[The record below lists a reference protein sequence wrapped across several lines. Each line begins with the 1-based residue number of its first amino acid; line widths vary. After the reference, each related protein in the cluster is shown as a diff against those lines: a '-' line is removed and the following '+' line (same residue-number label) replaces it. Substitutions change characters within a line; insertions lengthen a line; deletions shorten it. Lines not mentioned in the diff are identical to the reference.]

1 MKEVIVHIGAHKT
14 GTTTIQKSLH
24 GYDDGRTKYARFP
37 QSNHSIPMRSIFQE
51 MFDQKYH
58 WKQLG
63 WTKQEL
69 EKYQRTN
76 RDILHAGLRDN
87 KTERLIISGEGICH
101 LSYDEKR
108 SMIKE
113 IHAVGAKTRIIY
125 FARDPNN
132 SVVSVMQQRA
142 KEGRSVHLAVRPNFK
157 AEVGDFL
164 DLLPAENIHV
174 CDFNAVVKSHDLLEF
189 FGNLIGIKLPKISS
203 KNTSL
208 SAQGLALINI
218 VNNLPFSTTRNP
230 ALLSARH
237 KLVSRI
243 MNTFSIAAGYD
254 KIDPKIFTTLLSDDT
269 KDQCDWLKDKFR
281 IAYSVPINRSHQL
294 SIDDYLENSLKNHD
308 TQIAKIFRKLD
319 LELSPQKNLQENIMN
334 AFLDLLIRGAASKH
348 NTTLLVRS
356 RQKIQKILQN
366 HGGIIGQKIIEWRNR

>member
-76 RDILHAGLRDN
+76 RNILNTALRDN
-87 KTERLIISGEGICH
+87 KAERLIISGEDICH
-101 LSYDEKR
+101 LSYEEKR

-113 IHAVGAKTRIIY
+113 LHAVGAEVRIIY
-125 FARDPNN
+125 FTRDPNN
-132 SVVSVMQQRA
+132 SVVSVMQERA
-142 KEGRSVHLAVRPNFK
+142 KGGRSVHLTVRPNFK

-164 DLLPAENIHV
+164 DFVPAENIHV

-189 FGNLIGIKLPKISS
+189 FGNLIGIELPKIPS

-237 KLVSRI
+237 KLVGRI

-334 AFLDLLIRGAASKH
+334 AFLDLLIRGAANKH
-348 NTTLLVRS
+348 NTTLLVRA